1 MVKPPKK
8 PTRSSVDPI
17 DLLIDDHQEPM
28 ISKKGGQT
36 PATDLEAVYHA
47 HIRKIEAAIKER
59 DKEELSDII
68 VKVKTVGQLDESY
81 KAPDSIMKTKMKL
94 LGVIKRGE
102 EALIRFS
109 MKQ

>member
-1 MVKPPKK
+1 M
-8 PTRSSVDPI
+8 DPI

-28 ISKKGGQT
+28 TSKKEGRT
-36 PATDLEAVYHA
+36 PATDFEALYHA
-47 HIRKIEAAIKER
+47 HIKKIEAAIKDR
-59 DKEELSDII
+59 NKEELSDII
-68 VKVKTVGQLDESY
+68 VKVKTAGQLDESY

-109 MKQ
+109 M